1 MLKKDE
7 VKDDFPYM
15 NLNDLDQVEKL
26 RNYLFLSCG
35 WKIVKYIVNNIFI
48 FYL

>member
-7 VKDDFPYM
+7 IKDDFPYM

-26 RNYLFLSCG
+26 
-35 WKIVKYIVNNIFI
+35 
-48 FYL
+48 